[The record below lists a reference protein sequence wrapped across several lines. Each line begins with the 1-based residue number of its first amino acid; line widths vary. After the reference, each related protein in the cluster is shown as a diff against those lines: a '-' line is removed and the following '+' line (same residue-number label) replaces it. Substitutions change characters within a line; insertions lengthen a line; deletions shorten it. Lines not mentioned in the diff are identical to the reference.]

1 MTYAASYFGTVLI
14 AMALVPFISR
24 WAKKHHVVDAPGLRK
39 VHRIPIPR
47 IGGIA
52 FIVPTLAVVLPLF
65 FMNND
70 IGQSFREEQWEFIV
84 LLLTSSLVFT
94 VGLLDD
100 LRSVPGTIK
109 LLCVIFASLA
119 VCASGA
125 TLRSFGIGT
134 WEVQT
139 GWAAWPLT
147 VFWITAITVCLNL
160 TDGLDGLAGGI
171 SAIVCGMIALLAFLT
186 DQGAM
191 VVLMLALL
199 GSVTGFL
206 FFNFYPAKIFMGDCG
221 SMFLGFVIGAGSI
234 VCQTK
239 VPTLVGLAIP
249 FLALGVP
256 VLDTGFAVIRR
267 RVFERRSMFAP
278 DRRHLHHR
286 LMDLGLHQR
295 TVVIIIYAVTAIS
308 ASVGVFMLT
317 VEGGWSVV
325 LLGIGLL
332 ALVFMFACL
341 HSRQYCEMLM
351 ALKHNREIARE
362 EHVARRCFERVEL
375 MMREA
380 KSFQTWWTTL
390 CRMAQDMQFMSISL
404 WNRRSGKCVKA
415 CRWDAPE
422 GKFPSDRTAEF
433 SLPLLKN
440 EASEWEIRARIWIN
454 GCLEIGGQQAM
465 FLARIADEFPPPEH
479 DDDEPET
486 FTKVSPESTDQHS
499 ERGTR

>member
-1 MTYAASYFGTVLI
+1 MTYAVSYFGTVLI

-24 WAKKHHVVDAPGLRK
+24 WAKKHDVVDAPGLRK
-39 VHRIPIPR
+39 VHRTPIPR

-52 FIVPTLAVVLPLF
+52 FVVPTLAIVLPLF
-65 FMNND
+65 FMDNA
-70 IGQSFREEQWEFIV
+70 IGQSFREEKWQFII
-84 LLLTSSLVFT
+84 LLATATFVFA
-94 VGLLDD
+94 VGLFDD
-100 LRSVPGTIK
+100 LRPVAGSIK

-119 VCASGA
+119 ICASGA
-125 TLRSFGIGT
+125 TLRSFGVGA
-134 WEVQT
+134 WEIHT

-147 VFWITAITVCLNL
+147 VFWITAITVCMNL

-171 SAIVCGMIALLAFLT
+171 AAIVCGMIALLAFLT

-221 SMFLGFVIGAGSI
+221 SMFLGFVIGAGSV

-256 VLDTGFAVIRR
+256 VLDTGFAMVRR

-278 DRRHLHHR
+278 DRSHLHHR
-286 LMDLGLHQR
+286 LLDLGLHQR

-317 VEGGWSVV
+317 VEGGWSLV
-325 LLGIGLL
+325 LLGIGVLL
-332 ALVFMFACL
+332 LISMFATL
-341 HSRQYCEMLM
+341 HSKQYCDMIL
-351 ALKHNREIARE
+351 ALKHNHAIARE
-362 EHVARRCFERVEL
+362 EQVARRCFEKVEL

-380 KSFQTWWTTL
+380 KSFQAWWTTL
-390 CRMAQDMQFMSISL
+390 CRMAQEMQFMSISL
-404 WNRRSGKCVKA
+404 WNRRSGQCVRA
-415 CRWDAPE
+415 CRWDAPA
-422 GKFPSDRTAEF
+422 GKFPSNRTAEF
-433 SLPLLKN
+433 SLPLQKD
-440 EASEWEIRARIWIN
+440 EASELEIRARIWIN

-465 FLARIADEFPPPEH
+465 FLARIADEFPPPER
-479 DDDEPET
+479 DDDEAET
-486 FTKVSPESTDQHS
+486 FTNLSTNQAD
-499 ERGTR
+499 

>member
-1 MTYAASYFGTVLI
+1 MTYAVSYFGTMLI
-14 AMALVPFISR
+14 AMALVPIISR

-39 VHRIPIPR
+39 VHRTPIPR

-52 FIVPTLAVVLPLF
+52 FIVPTLVIVLPLF
-65 FMNND
+65 FMDNW
-70 IGQSFREEQWEFIV
+70 IGRSFREAKTQFVV
-84 LLLTSSLVFT
+84 LLLASSLVFV

-100 LRSVPGTIK
+100 LRPLPGRIK
-109 LLCVIFASLA
+109 LSCLILASLA

-134 WEVQT
+134 WEIQT

-147 VFWITAITVCLNL
+147 VFWITTITVCLNL

-171 SAIVCGMIALLAFLT
+171 AAIVCGMIALLAFLT

-249 FLALGVP
+249 LLALGVP
-256 VLDTGFAVIRR
+256 VLDTGFAVVRR

-278 DRRHLHHR
+278 DRSHLHHR

-317 VEGGWSVV
+317 VDGGWSVV
-325 LLGIGLL
+325 LLGVGLL
-332 ALVFMFACL
+332 LLISMFASL
-341 HSRQYCEMLM
+341 HGKRYCEMLM
-351 ALKHNREIARE
+351 ALKHNRAIARE
-362 EHVARRCFERVEL
+362 EQAARRSFETAEL
-375 MMREA
+375 MMRDA
-380 KSFQTWWTTL
+380 KTFHAWWRTL
-390 CRMAQDMQFMSISL
+390 CRMGQEMQFMSIGL
-404 WNRRSGKCVKA
+404 WNRRSGQCVRA
-415 CRWDAPE
+415 CTWDAPAE
-422 GKFPSDRTAEF
+422 KPSSGRTAEF
-433 SLPLLKN
+433 TLPLQQN
-440 EASEWEIRARIWIN
+440 GASEWEIRARIWIN

-465 FLARIADEFPPPEH
+465 LLARIVDEFPLPDQEE
-479 DDDEPET
+479 DETEA
-486 FTKVSPESTDQHS
+486 FMDVSTESVDPHL
-499 ERGTR
+499 ERGPL